1 MTILDPGLDS
11 IRGTEIRRGAVNQA
25 VRQPRGAARRGIG
38 PGVGPGVGPGPVRG
52 CDRRPGPARPPIAP
66 LRYRARGIAVA
77 RIDRPVRP
85 VRTSVAVGLA
95 ALTALITLWLGVI
108 AQFSGGH
115 LSAEGLP
122 AAGSPVPGRLGVV
135 QMLPGETL
143 GQLAA
148 RVAPESAPEQVVDR
162 IRDLNKLGADGPG
175 AGQTLIAPLG

>member
-11 IRGTEIRRGAVNQA
+11 IRGSEIRRGAVHQP
-25 VRQPRGAARRGIG
+25 VRQPGGAARSGVRR
-38 PGVGPGVGPGPVRG
+38 GVGRGSVRG
-52 CDRRPGPARPPIAP
+52 CDRRPGPTRPPVAP
-66 LRYRARGIAVA
+66 LRYRSGGIAVA
-77 RIDRPVRP
+77 RIDRPVRS
-85 VRTSVAVGLA
+85 VRTSVAIGLA

-115 LSAEGLP
+115 LGAEGLP

-143 GQLAA
+143 GQLAV

>member
-1 MTILDPGLDS
+1 VTILDPGLDS

-52 CDRRPGPARPPIAP
+52 CERRPGPARPPIAP

-162 IRDLNKLGADGPG
+162 IRDGG
-175 AGQTLIAPLG
+175 